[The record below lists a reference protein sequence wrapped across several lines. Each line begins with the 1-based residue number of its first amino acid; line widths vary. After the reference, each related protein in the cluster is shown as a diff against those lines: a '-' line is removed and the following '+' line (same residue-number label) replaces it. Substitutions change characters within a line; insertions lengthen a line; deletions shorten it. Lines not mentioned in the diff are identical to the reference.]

1 MNTVIIKKTYL
12 LALALLLVSIPAY
25 AVDDCI
31 QPSRTKQ
38 SAAIN
43 IATAATT
50 QVIAAGN
57 SAIQMCGFAATLA
70 ASNTFQFVYG
80 SGTNCG
86 TNQVVVSGAFNMG
99 SAGGYMDY
107 GGGDGAVVWIPAGNA
122 LCVVSTGAT
131 YSAQGLITYVR
142 E

>member
-1 MNTVIIKKTYL
+1 MKKYL
-12 LALALLLVSIPAY
+12 LALALMLLAVPAY

-38 SAAIN
+38 SAPIN

-50 QVIAAGN
+50 QVIASGN
-57 SAIQMCGFAATLA
+57 SAIQMCGFAVTLGAT
-70 ASNTFQFVYG
+70 NTFQFVYG

-86 TNQVVVSGAFNMG
+86 TNQVVVSGGMTMG
-99 SAGGYMDY
+99 ASGGFMTFGD
-107 GGGDGAVVWIPAGNA
+107 GGGAIVWIPPGNA
-122 LCVVSTGAT
+122 LCVTSTGTT